1 MSLLFALFSLS
12 TATLPAIMR
21 DPKMFLQSFDTLDP
35 VIVQK
40 MITMVDQLIA
50 DGEVERQ
57 GHVDRQNQAQSRFDT
72 ATADE
77 HDATVARDEAAGKVK
92 NQQDVVNAASLAEQ
106 SAKDIRTDKK
116 RILDAAIV
124 DEKMKADFRASEIKR
139 IDAEKELMQQIVAK
153 LESLLPGVDLIEG
166 KLTVTDYIVG
176 RNLLADSGADRDSVQ
191 KVVDKVNAMVGRGEQ
206 QRVKVIKD
214 DEDAKAFLVKAT
226 AEHKDAV
233 AKHDAAVTV
242 LSTEEGTLDK
252 LETDLAGKES
262 VLVQARAELKDAT
275 EDLAKK
281 IQVRTQEDIRLDDER
296 ATCEQILEILHDL
309 KSRAQ

>member
-1 MSLLFALFSLS
+1 M
-12 TATLPAIMR
+12 M
-21 DPKMFLQSFDTLDP
+21 
-35 VIVQK
+35 
-40 MITMVDQLIA
+40 TMVDQLIK

-57 GHVDRQNQAQSRFDT
+57 GHVDRQNKAQARFDT

-77 HDATVARDEAAGKVK
+77 AAATHARDEAAGKVK

-106 SAKDIRTDKK
+106 SARDIRTDKK

-124 DEKMKADFRASEIKR
+124 DEKMKAEFRASEIKR

-153 LESLLPGVDLIEG
+153 LESLLPGVYLIEG

-191 KVVDKVNAMVGRGEQ
+191 KVVDKVNAMVEQ
-206 QRVKVIKD
+206 QRAKVIKD

-226 AEHKDAV
+226 AEHDDAV
-233 AKHDAAVTV
+233 AEHNAAVTV

-252 LETDLAGKES
+252 LETDLEGKES
-262 VLVQARAELKDAT
+262 VLVEARAELKDAT

-281 IQVRTQEDIRLDDER
+281 IQVCTQEDIRLDDER
-296 ATCEQILEILHDL
+296 ATCEQILEILKDL
-309 KSRAQ
+309 KSRA